1 MKTATQ
7 DVLSWLEKEWY
18 GDPKRQAEL
27 QAARESAEL
36 ARTLYQM
43 RMDAKLTQRE
53 LAKRVGTSASVI
65 SRIENDD
72 YEGHSLS
79 MLRRVAAAL
88 GKRVHVSFEPA
99 LPIAKASRT
108 AKAARPQGRQ

>member
-1 MKTATQ
+1 MARTNDAIE
-7 DVLSWLEKEWY
+7 LL
-18 GDPKRQAEL
+18 KRRYLASRPNWQAEL

-36 ARTLYQM
+36 ARTLFQM

-88 GKRVHVSFEPA
+88 GKRVHVSFEPV
-99 LPIAKASRT
+99 LPIAKAPRA
-108 AKAARPQGRQ
+108 AKTARPQGRQ